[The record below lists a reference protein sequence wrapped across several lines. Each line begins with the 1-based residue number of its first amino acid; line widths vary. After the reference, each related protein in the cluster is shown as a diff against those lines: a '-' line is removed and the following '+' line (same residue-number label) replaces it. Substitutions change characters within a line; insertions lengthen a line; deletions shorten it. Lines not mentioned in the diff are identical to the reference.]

1 MVSGLEA
8 DGTAEAHRLDE
19 QHVAFESIKNLQ
31 RNLGQCV
38 LGALRRHRLELTLLT
53 LPLSLAGYAFLRIVR
68 ELLPARIRELVDFL
82 PPDALPQCPCVL

>member
-8 DGTAEAHRLDE
+8 DGTAQARLTSSSE
-19 QHVAFESIKNLQ
+19 EHQELQ
-31 RNLGQCV
+31 RNSGQYV
-38 LGALRRHRLELTLLT
+38 LGALRRDRLELTLLT